1 VGCWLVGFCLFDDLL
16 VCLSVGSMFVS
27 MLAYFSVCLL
37 ASWFDSL
44 SFHSC
49 LLVSLFVCLRVCM
62 LCWFLSVLFDCLVVH
77 SFASRSVRLSGCLC
91 FDCLFECLFVCR
103 AFTFLIG

>member
-1 VGCWLVGFCLFDDLL
+1 MGCWLVGFCLFDDLL

-49 LLVSLFVCLRVCM
+49 LLVCLFLCLFACLLVM
-62 LCWFLSVLFDCLVVH
+62 LVSFCAVRLFGR
-77 SFASRSVRLSGCLC
+77 SFVRLSFCS
-91 FDCLFECLFVCR
+91 FIWLFV
-103 AFTFLIG
+103 F